1 MAATTIRMDDNIK
14 AQAGDLLESMGLS
27 INAYVNLALRQLV
40 NQRRIPF
47 EIVASQEAPNDET
60 RRAMVLAEAKALGIV
75 ADNDPAFTDIDALM
89 ASLDAD

>member
-1 MAATTIRMDDNIK
+1 MSATTIRMDDSIK

-47 EIVASQEAPNDET
+47 EIVASQEVPNEET
-60 RRAMVLAEAKALGIV
+60 RRAMVLAEAKELGIV
-75 ADNDPAFTDIDALM
+75 ADNDPAFTDVDALM
-89 ASLDAD
+89 SSLDAD

>member
-1 MAATTIRMDDNIK
+1 MAATTIRMDDDVK
-14 AQAGDLLESMGLS
+14 AQAGNILESMGLS

-47 EIVASQEAPNDET
+47 EIVASQEVPNEET

-75 ADNDPAFTDIDALM
+75 VDNDPAFTDVNVLM

>member
-1 MAATTIRMDDNIK
+1 MAATTIRMDDDVK
-14 AQAGDLLESMGLS
+14 AQAGNILESMGLS

-47 EIVASQEAPNDET
+47 EIVASQEVPNEET

-75 ADNDPAFTDIDALM
+75 VDNDPAFTDVNALM
-89 ASLDAD
+89 TSLDAD

>member
-47 EIVASQEAPNDET
+47 EIVASQEGPNEET

-75 ADNDPAFTDIDALM
+75 ADDDPVFTDVDALM
-89 ASLDAD
+89 SSLDAD

>member
-47 EIVASQEAPNDET
+47 EIVALREVPNEET

>member
-1 MAATTIRMDDNIK
+1 MSATTIRMDDSIK

-47 EIVASQEAPNDET
+47 EIVASQEVPNEET
-60 RRAMVLAEAKALGIV
+60 RRAMVLAEAKTLGIV
-75 ADNDPAFTDIDALM
+75 ADNDPAFADVDALM
-89 ASLDAD
+89 SSLDAD